1 MAPETKNK
9 VLIVDDS
16 YTNVVLLDAILHKEG
31 FETDSAISG
40 KEALELIMGD
50 QKPALILLDLH
61 MPNISGLEFLKKL
74 RANKG
79 NEHIPVIVVSADD
92 AAKRM
97 SATIA
102 AGANDYIQKPVDIQ
116 GLLKKV
122 NYYLQV

>member
-1 MAPETKNK
+1 MAPKTKNK

-40 KEALELIMGD
+40 KEALDLITGD

-61 MPNISGLEFLKKL
+61 MPQVSGLEFLKRL

-79 NEHIPVIVVSADD
+79 NADIPVIVVSADD

-97 SATIA
+97 NATMA

-116 GLLKKV
+116 GLLEKV
-122 NYYLQV
+122 NHYLTA